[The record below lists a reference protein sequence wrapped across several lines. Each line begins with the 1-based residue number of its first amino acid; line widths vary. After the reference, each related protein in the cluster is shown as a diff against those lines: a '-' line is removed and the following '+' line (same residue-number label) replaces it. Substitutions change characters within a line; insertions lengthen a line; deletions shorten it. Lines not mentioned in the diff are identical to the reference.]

1 MLQLGPDPTA
11 PYLSKSEQ
19 SIWSPKSTS
28 STMVIDAHK
37 IYTFIGAKYY
47 HQKSRKSLTF
57 AISRCICQIW
67 STRALSTQLNWGT
80 NATHMNNC
88 EDAIICSGLLLSCIS
103 WRICWGLVQS
113 FCHMTDTTTSK
124 APTRLTTFNNIKWI
138 NITNAIAWG
147 TSGSLLANLVHFP

>member
-57 AISRCICQIW
+57 AISRYICQIW

-103 WRICWGLVQS
+103 WRICWGLVQA
-113 FCHMTDTTTSK
+113 FVIW
-124 APTRLTTFNNIKWI
+124 LT
-138 NITNAIAWG
+138 
-147 TSGSLLANLVHFP
+147 LPLAKHQQDWQPSIISNESILQMQLHEVQAVPF